1 MERNGQKQEETGRN
15 GKEWE
20 VSQKYPKS
28 IRKISYR
35 AKNATKRPPKG
46 HLKAT
51 ERSPKDHQR
60 SPKDHQKVTKRS
72 PKGHQKDLKK
82 SPKGHQK
89 VTKR

>member
-20 VSQKYPKS
+20 VSQKYHKS

-51 ERSPKDHQR
+51 ERSPKYHQR

-72 PKGHQKDLKK
+72 PKGLKK
-82 SPKGHQK
+82 ITKRSPKGNQ
-89 VTKR
+89 